1 MFKMYQ
7 SVYLMLILEEL
18 KSWESDFSTS
28 CDTFHGVPSSLDF
41 YNKTL
46 CFMLYF
52 IFTKNNLLLLH
63 KLYKSGLFWSL
74 VGICDKA
81 FN

>member
-1 MFKMYQ
+1 MYQ
-7 SVYLMLILEEL
+7 SVYVMLILEEL

-28 CDTFHGVPSSLDF
+28 CDTLYRVPSSLGF

-46 CFMLYF
+46 CVMLYF

-63 KLYKSGLFWSL
+63 KSYESGLF
-74 VGICDKA
+74 
-81 FN
+81 

>member
-1 MFKMYQ
+1 MFKIYQ
-7 SVYLMLILEEL
+7 SVYVMLILEEL

-28 CDTFHGVPSSLDF
+28 CDTFCRVPSSLGF

-46 CFMLYF
+46 CVMLYF
-52 IFTKNNLLLLH
+52 IFTKNSLLPLH
-63 KLYKSGLFWSL
+63 KSYKSGLFCSL
-74 VGICDKA
+74 VGMCEKA